1 MKRSSLVLGL
11 LLTMVIAAFCQPR
24 QAVLRMSPL
33 TASGIGESEASMLE
47 RLIVS
52 YIAELRQF
60 RIIDAKGQDL
70 ALSETESA
78 LSLGVTS
85 LAALPLAADYIVT
98 GALGK
103 IGEVFI
109 ITLENTKVASGEKIS
124 VSDTALT
131 ISDIV
136 LRSKDLTL
144 SLFGRTPAAKPV
156 QGSVTVQSP
165 ASISEPV
172 REKPLMSE
180 LVGTWRGDKGL
191 ETVRIFQN
199 GTGLAVLSGGGTLKL
214 RISIDTDTIIVMQDQ
229 ANSPSMFRT
238 GTVTLE
244 MARKLTEEARPMRW
258 VFKLSENGQ
267 HLWGSKE
274 TVSISGSG
282 AAMQIDNT
290 YVRDASWAK
299 LAR

>member
-1 MKRSSLVLGL
+1 
-11 LLTMVIAAFCQPR
+11 
-24 QAVLRMSPL
+24 MSPL

-229 ANSPSMFRT
+229 ANTPSMFRT